1 MEVLTEMMFKFV
13 AILLIRCRIFA
24 MVQQTVHCIF
34 GHVRIITINFHR
46 HFAINHE
53 TMFVDYRTLFTKT
66 VLLLMNEEKKRESN
80 NKVCDLPHKDD
91 DQRRICD

>member
-1 MEVLTEMMFKFV
+1 
-13 AILLIRCRIFA
+13 
-24 MVQQTVHCIF
+24 
-34 GHVRIITINFHR
+34 
-46 HFAINHE
+46 
-53 TMFVDYRTLFTKT
+53 MFVDYRTLFTKT